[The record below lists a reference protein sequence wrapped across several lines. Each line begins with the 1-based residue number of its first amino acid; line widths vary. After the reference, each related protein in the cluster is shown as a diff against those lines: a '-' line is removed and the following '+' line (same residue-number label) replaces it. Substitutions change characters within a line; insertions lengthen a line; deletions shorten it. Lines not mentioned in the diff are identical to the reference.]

1 MDEIS
6 PLSTED
12 LGLPRLAVIAPA
24 GFGKTEFIASI
35 VVDDEGSPLVLTHTN
50 AGVSALRKRV
60 ASKSGG
66 KRHPGRISTIA
77 GWCEA
82 WVTAYP
88 SVSDYSDFCEEKAE
102 RQDTYYRH
110 LYEAMLKL
118 LKTPWTRR
126 SLRST
131 YSRLIVDEYQ
141 DCTNLQHKIVLAVS
155 EFLPVL
161 VLGDPMQGIFYWV
174 KGDSPIRWDAIAM
187 PLRTLDGKPWRWTNS
202 GHQGLGEYIGS
213 VRTGLLPTLSGS
225 DVTIDL
231 STPCRDV
238 ILMRSEDLQ
247 KLRPSGTC
255 SVAYLTTVKGIQY
268 GFSQSH
274 WGFQSNE
281 PVDGQEA
288 ESFCTLVDTLEGASL
303 ALSAIGFLKEC
314 FTKVGSELSAYIKH
328 LEKGNF
334 DFRQVRKKRTIGD
347 TIGSLEHDSSSGA
360 VLRLLR
366 EVYKDS
372 STFRLHRGVLF
383 WEVCR
388 ALERASSDGVA
399 AKDALQSMRS
409 WGRAHEDYMRYKAI
423 SSRTVLSKGLEYD
436 VAVVDVMRMKDPRDF
451 YVAISRCKKRLVLV
465 TDASVITFKG
475 LKD

>member
-1 MDEIS
+1 MDETS
-6 PLSTED
+6 PFSTED
-12 LGLPRLAVIAPA
+12 LGLQRLAVIAPA

-35 VVDDEGSPLVLTHTN
+35 VVDDGGFPLVLTHTN
-50 AGVSALRKRV
+50 AGVSVLRKRV
-60 ASKSGG
+60 ASKSAG
-66 KRHPGRISTIA
+66 KRLPNRISTIA
-77 GWCEA
+77 GWCET

-88 SVSDYSDFCEEKAE
+88 NVSGYSDFCEEKAE

-141 DCTNLQHKIVLAVS
+141 DCTNLQHEIILAVS

-187 PLRTLDGKPWRWTNS
+187 PLRTLDGKPWRWINS
-202 GHQGLGEYIGS
+202 GHQRLGEYIS
-213 VRTGLLPTLSGS
+213 SIRMGLLPTLSGS

-238 ILMRSEDLQ
+238 TLVRSEDLQ
-247 KLRPSGTC
+247 KWKPSGTC

-288 ESFCTLVDTLEGASL
+288 ESFCAMVDTLEGVSL
-303 ALSAIGFLKEC
+303 ALSVIDFLKMC
-314 FTKVGSELSAYIKH
+314 FTNVKKELSSFIKH
-328 LEKGNF
+328 LEKGDF
-334 DFRQVRKKRTIGD
+334 DFRGIRKKRTVGDAIGL
-347 TIGSLEHDSSSGA
+347 LENESSPET

-366 EVYKDS
+366 EVHKDS

-388 ALERASSDGVA
+388 ALERASNDGVA
-399 AKDALQSMRS
+399 VKEALQSMRS

-465 TDASVITFKG
+465 TDTSTITFKG
-475 LKD
+475 LKG